1 MRPRFFPA
9 LPNQDRPLRS
19 QQRIGT
25 GGYTEYKGS
34 SSDGGGSI
42 KIGVIDNPLD
52 SLDAYGYLNFDTGHD
67 NQVYRG
73 YVASVSGTVTSPTN
87 YGDYGQITMSSP
99 VMHNDNIRAYA
110 WGREYDNSQSYGGRA
125 LWASGTLNASTAN
138 GVEAATYW
146 IRQADGDAYINSYAQ
161 TGHNWFDAPDSGSI
175 TTLMSLNTSGNLA
188 VTGSLSKGSGSFDIP
203 HPVLEDKRLRHS
215 FIEGPYADLIYR
227 GTVTLGAEPVT
238 ICMDEQYGMAEGT
251 WKALNTNPWSMVS
264 ASGKLVEWS
273 LDECELTIT
282 GDEGTVCQWMV
293 IGERKDQ
300 HMIDTDSTDNDGR
313 LILEYTPTAEPEDIH
328 EQPPTSYNG

>member
-9 LPNQDRPLRS
+9 LPNQNRPLRT

-34 SSDGGGSI
+34 SADGGGGV
-42 KIGVIDNPLD
+42 KIGVIDNADD
-52 SLDAYGYLNFDTGHD
+52 SYDAYGYIEFNTGHSSQINAGFLGGYTD
-67 NQVYRG
+67 SATTYGRFGQVSL
-73 YVASVSGTVTSPTN
+73 ASPSF
-87 YGDYGQITMSSP
+87 Y
-99 VMHNDNIRAYA
+99 NDGVRAYT
-110 WGREYDNSQSYGGRA
+110 WGREYDNGNSYGGRA
-125 LWASGTLNASTAN
+125 LWASGALNSNTDN
-138 GVEAATYW
+138 NVEAATYW
-146 IRQADGDAYINSYAQ
+146 THYANGAAQINSYAK
-161 TGHNWFDAPDSGSI
+161 TAHNWWDAPDTGSY
-175 TTLMSLNTSGNLA
+175 TTLMSLNSSGNLS

-203 HPVLEDKRLRHS
+203 HPVTEGKRLRHS

-273 LDECELTIT
+273 LDECKLTIT

-313 LILEYTPTAEPEDIH
+313 LVLEYTPTAEPEDLH
-328 EQPPTSYNG
+328 DQPIASGN

>member
-1 MRPRFFPA
+1 MRFFPSYSYRQPPRRA
-9 LPNQDRPLRS
+9 K
-19 QQRIGT
+19 QRVGT

-34 SSDGGGSI
+34 SADGGGGV
-42 KIGVIDNPLD
+42 KIGVIDSTHD
-52 SLDAYGYLNFDTGHD
+52 SYDAYGYIAFDTGHSS
-67 NQVYRG
+67 QVYTG
-73 YVASVSGTVTSPTN
+73 FLASTTDAVTSPTN
-87 YGDYGQITMSSP
+87 YGQYGQVMMSTP
-99 VMHNDNIRAYA
+99 VFHNDAIRAYT
-110 WGREYDNSQSYGGRA
+110 WGREYDNSQSYGGRSF
-125 LWASGTLNASTAN
+125 WAVGVLNNATTNGREVGTFWTHFAN
-138 GVEAATYW
+138 GNSTIA
-146 IRQADGDAYINSYAQ
+146 SYAK
-161 TGHNWFDAPDSGSI
+161 TSHTWYDAPDTGSY
-175 TTLMSLNTSGNLA
+175 TTLMSLNSSGNLS
-188 VTGSLSKGSGSFDIP
+188 VTGSLSKGSGSFDIA

-227 GTVTLGAEPVT
+227 GTVTLGTEPVT

-273 LDECELTIT
+273 LDECKLTIT

-313 LILEYTPTAEPEDIH
+313 LILEYIPTAEPEDIH
-328 EQPPTSYNG
+328 EQSITPNYR

>member
-1 MRPRFFPA
+1 MRFFPTYGYGTPPRRA
-9 LPNQDRPLRS
+9 
-19 QQRIGT
+19 QQRLGTGSMTEWKGANDSASVRIGSNNSGLGNYGYVGFGTGHSEEDYFGYIIGT
-25 GGYTEYKGS
+25 SGTHSTYGAYGGMIIRPPVMT
-34 SSDGGGSI
+34 
-42 KIGVIDNPLD
+42 N
-52 SLDAYGYLNFDTGHD
+52 DAYRPYISMAEYGAATAGRTYLGMGISDSSVD
-67 NQVYRG
+67 NETVNATYWYRLSGGTYTQV
-73 YVASVSGTVTSPTN
+73 N
-87 YGDYGQITMSSP
+87 YGD
-99 VMHNDNIRAYA
+99 A
-110 WGREYDNSQSYGGRA
+110 WYWYDNPTT
-125 LWASGTLNASTAN
+125 GTT
-138 GVEAATYW
+138 
-146 IRQADGDAYINSYAQ
+146 
-161 TGHNWFDAPDSGSI
+161 F
-175 TTLMSLNTSGNLA
+175 TTLMSLNASGNLA
-188 VTGSLSKGSGSFDIP
+188 IDGALSKGSGSFDIP

-273 LDECELTIT
+273 MNECELTIT

-293 IGERKDQ
+293 LGERKDQ

-328 EQPPTSYNG
+328 EQPPTPDHR

>member
-1 MRPRFFPA
+1 VRFFPSYGYGTPPRRA
-9 LPNQDRPLRS
+9 
-19 QQRIGT
+19 QQRVGT

-34 SSDGGGSI
+34 SSDGGG
-42 KIGVIDNPLD
+42 GVTVGVYSNPND
-52 SLDAYGYLNFDTGHD
+52 SYDAYGYLSFNTGHSS
-67 NQVYRG
+67 QVYNG
-73 YVASVSGTVTSPTN
+73 YLASFTDAVTSPTN
-87 YGDYGQITMSSP
+87 LGQYGEVILSSP
-99 VMHNDNIRAYA
+99 VFYNDNIRSATY
-110 WGREYDNSQSYGGRA
+110 GREYDNSQSHGGRSF
-125 LWASGTLNASTAN
+125 WASGVLNYGTDNQREAITYWTHYANGTTSMHSYSNSYTWYNSVDTGSYTTLLTLNS
-138 GVEAATYW
+138 
-146 IRQADGDAYINSYAQ
+146 
-161 TGHNWFDAPDSGSI
+161 
-175 TTLMSLNTSGNLA
+175 SGNLA

-227 GTVTLGAEPVT
+227 GTVTLGTEPVT

-273 LDECELTIT
+273 LDECKLTIT

-328 EQPPTSYNG
+328 DQPIASSNR

>member
-1 MRPRFFPA
+1 MPPRRA
-9 LPNQDRPLRS
+9 K
-19 QQRIGT
+19 QRVGS
-25 GGYTEYKGS
+25 GGYTEFKGS
-34 SSDGGGSI
+34 SADGGGGV
-42 KIGVIDNPLD
+42 KIGVIDNAND
-52 SLDAYGYLNFDTGHD
+52 SYDAYGYISFDTGHSS
-67 NQVYRG
+67 QVYNG
-73 YVASVSGTVTSPTN
+73 FLAGSTDSATT
-87 YGDYGQITMSSP
+87 YGRYGQVTLGTP
-99 VMHNDNIRAYA
+99 VFHNDSIRAYTY
-110 WGREYDNSQSYGGRA
+110 GREYDNASSHGGRSF
-125 LWASGTLNASTAN
+125 WASGVLNSSTDNGKEAN
-138 GVEAATYW
+138 TFW
-146 IRQADGDAYINSYAQ
+146 IHYADGTAQINSYAK
-161 TGHNWFDAPDSGSI
+161 TGHTWWDAPDTGSH
-175 TTLMSLNTSGNLA
+175 TNLMSLNSSGNLT
-188 VTGSLSKGSGSFDIP
+188 VLGSLSKGSGSFDIP
-203 HPVLEDKRLRHS
+203 HPVTEGKRLRHS

-313 LILEYTPTAEPEDIH
+313 LVLEYIPTAEPEDIH
-328 EQPPTSYNG
+328 EQPPTSGN

>member
-9 LPNQDRPLRS
+9 LPNQNSPTRS
-19 QQRIGT
+19 QQRVGSGGMTEWKGANDSASIRIGSNNSGLGNYGYVGFGT
-25 GGYTEYKGS
+25 GHSEEDYLGYIVGMSGTHSTYGAYGGMQIRPPVMTNDAYRPKISMTEYGAATAGRTYLALGITDS
-34 SSDGGGSI
+34 SVDNQDQNSTYWYRFSGGGYS
-42 KIGVIDNPLD
+42 
-52 SLDAYGYLNFDTGHD
+52 
-67 NQVYRG
+67 QV
-73 YVASVSGTVTSPTN
+73 N
-87 YGDYGQITMSSP
+87 YGD
-99 VMHNDNIRAYA
+99 A
-110 WGREYDNSQSYGGRA
+110 WYWYDNPTT
-125 LWASGTLNASTAN
+125 GTS
-138 GVEAATYW
+138 W
-146 IRQADGDAYINSYAQ
+146 
-161 TGHNWFDAPDSGSI
+161 
-175 TTLMSLNTSGNLA
+175 TTLMSLNASGNLA
-188 VTGSLSKGSGSFDIP
+188 INGSLSKGSGSFDIP

-328 EQPPTSYNG
+328 EQPTTPDYR

>member
-1 MRPRFFPA
+1 MRFFPNYSYGRRVPVRA
-9 LPNQDRPLRS
+9 

-34 SSDGGGSI
+34 SADGGGSI
-42 KIGVIDNPLD
+42 RLGVIDHPFD
-52 SLDAYGYLNFDTGHD
+52 SVDAYGYVSFDTGHD
-67 NQVYRG
+67 SQVYKG
-73 YVASVSGTVTSPTN
+73 YVSSISGAVTSPTN
-87 YGDYGQITMSSP
+87 YGNYGQITMSTP

-110 WGREYDNSQSYGGRA
+110 WGREYDNSQSYGGRCF
-125 LWASGTLNASTAN
+125 WASGVLNSSTDN
-138 GVEAATYW
+138 GREAVTYW
-146 IRQADGDAYINSYAQ
+146 SHYADGTSLIGSYAQ
-161 TGHNWFDAPDSGSI
+161 AHNWYDAPDTGSV
-175 TTLMSLNTSGNLA
+175 TTLMTLNSSGNLA

-251 WKALNTNPWSMVS
+251 WKALNTNPWSIVS

-273 LDECELTIT
+273 LDECKLTII

-328 EQPPTSYNG
+328 EQPPTSGN

>member
-9 LPNQDRPLRS
+9 LPNQDPPPRARQRVGS
-19 QQRIGT
+19 GGMTEWKGANDSASIRIGANNT
-25 GGYTEYKGS
+25 GFGNYGYIGFGTGHSEEDYLGYIIGTSGTSASLSSDYGGMVMRPPVMTNDAYRPFINMVEYGSGDAGRSYTAVGIFDNSVDNGDQNTTSWFRFSSGGYR
-34 SSDGGGSI
+34 
-42 KIGVIDNPLD
+42 
-52 SLDAYGYLNFDTGHD
+52 
-67 NQVYRG
+67 Q
-73 YVASVSGTVTSPTN
+73 TN
-87 YGDYGQITMSSP
+87 YGDEWY
-99 VMHNDNIRAYA
+99 
-110 WGREYDNSQSYGGRA
+110 WYDNP
-125 LWASGTLNASTAN
+125 T
-138 GVEAATYW
+138 
-146 IRQADGDAYINSYAQ
+146 
-161 TGHNWFDAPDSGSI
+161 SGSSW
-175 TTLMSLNTSGNLA
+175 TTLMSLNASGNLA
-188 VTGSLSKGSGSFDIP
+188 INGSLSKGSGSFDIP

-227 GTVTLGAEPVT
+227 GTVTLGVEPVT

-273 LDECELTIT
+273 LNECKLTIT

-300 HMIDTDSTDNDGR
+300 HMIDTDSTNNDCR

>member
-1 MRPRFFPA
+1 VRFFPSYGYGTPPRRA
-9 LPNQDRPLRS
+9 

-34 SSDGGGSI
+34 SSDGGG
-42 KIGVIDNPLD
+42 GVTVGVYSNPND
-52 SLDAYGYLNFDTGHD
+52 SYDAYGYLSFNTGHSS
-67 NQVYRG
+67 QVYNG
-73 YVASVSGTVTSPTN
+73 FLAAVNSTVTSPVN
-87 YGDYGQITMSSP
+87 LGDYGEVMMASP
-99 VMHNDNIRAYA
+99 VFYNDSIRSITY
-110 WGREYDNSQSYGGRA
+110 GREYDNSQSHGGRSF
-125 LWASGTLNASTAN
+125 WASGVLNYGTDNMREAITYWSHYADGTTSMHSYSNAYTWYNSVDTGSYTTLLTLNNA
-138 GVEAATYW
+138 
-146 IRQADGDAYINSYAQ
+146 
-161 TGHNWFDAPDSGSI
+161 
-175 TTLMSLNTSGNLA
+175 GNLA
-188 VTGSLSKGSGSFDIP
+188 VTGSLSKGSGSFDIQ

-227 GTVTLGAEPVT
+227 GTVALGAEPVT

-313 LILEYTPTAEPEDIH
+313 LVLEYTPTAEPEDIH
-328 EQPPTSYNG
+328 EQPPTSGN

>member
-1 MRPRFFPA
+1 MRFFPTYGYGTPPPRA
-9 LPNQDRPLRS
+9 
-19 QQRIGT
+19 QQRVGT

-34 SSDGGGSI
+34 SSDGGGSV
-42 KIGVIDNPLD
+42 KLGVIDNPFD
-52 SLDAYGYLNFDTGHD
+52 SLNAYGYLNFDTGHE

-73 YVASVSGTVTSPTN
+73 YIASVSGAVTSPTN
-87 YGDYGQITMSSP
+87 FGNYAQIQISSP
-99 VMHNDNIRAYA
+99 VMHNDSVRAYC
-110 WGREYDNSQSYGGRA
+110 WGREYDNSQGYGGRS
-125 LWASGTLNASTAN
+125 LWAGGVLNGSTTN
-138 GVEAATYW
+138 QLEAVSYW
-146 IRQADGDAYINSYAQ
+146 THQADGTAYINSYAK
-161 TGHNWFDAPDSGSI
+161 TAHLWHDAPDSGSI
-175 TTLMSLNTSGNLA
+175 ATLMTLNSSGNLSIL
-188 VTGSLSKGSGSFDIP
+188 GSLSKGSGSFDIP
-203 HPVLEDKRLRHS
+203 HPVTEGKRLRHS

-227 GTVTLGAEPVT
+227 GTVTLGAEPIT

-273 LDECELTIT
+273 LDECKLTIT

-328 EQPPTSYNG
+328 EQPPTSGN

>member
-1 MRPRFFPA
+1 VRFFPSYGYGEPPRRA
-9 LPNQDRPLRS
+9 
-19 QQRIGT
+19 QQRVGS
-25 GGYTEYKGS
+25 GGYTQYKGS
-34 SSDGGGSI
+34 SADGGG
-42 KIGVIDNPLD
+42 GVTLGVVDNPND
-52 SLDAYGYLNFDTGHD
+52 DYDAYGYISFDTGWSTE
-67 NQVYRG
+67 VYG
-73 YVASVSGTVTSPTN
+73 GWIGAVKGNHGT
-87 YGDYGQITMSSP
+87 YGDYGHLTLAGP
-99 VMHNDNIRAYA
+99 EFHNDKIRPKLSFV
-110 WGREYDNSQSYGGRA
+110 EYDNGSSHGGKSYIAIGQHDTNTGVV
-125 LWASGTLNASTAN
+125 N
-138 GVEAATYW
+138 GAQNHTYW
-146 IRQADGDAYINSYAQ
+146 NRDNAGNYTQHHYGDAWY
-161 TGHNWFDAPDSGSI
+161 WFDNPTTGTSW

-188 VTGSLSKGSGSFDIP
+188 VAGSLSKGSGSFDIP
-203 HPVLEDKRLRHS
+203 HPVTEGKRLRHS

-273 LDECELTIT
+273 LDECKLTIT

-313 LILEYTPTAEPEDIH
+313 LVLEYTPTAEPEDIH
-328 EQPPTSYNG
+328 DIAITNNG

>member
-1 MRPRFFPA
+1 MRFFPNYSYGRRVPVRA
-9 LPNQDRPLRS
+9 
-19 QQRIGT
+19 QQRVGT

-34 SSDGGGSI
+34 SSDGGGGVQ
-42 KIGVIDNPLD
+42 IGVIDNPND
-52 SLDAYGYLNFDTGHD
+52 SYNAYGYISFDTGHSS
-67 NQVYRG
+67 QVYKG
-73 YVASVSGTVTSPTN
+73 FLAGTTDEVTSPSN
-87 YGDYGQITMSSP
+87 LGQYGQ
-99 VMHNDNIRAYA
+99 VMMGTPIFYNDGIRAFT
-110 WGREYDNSQSYGGRA
+110 WGREYENSQSHGGRSF
-125 LWASGTLNASTAN
+125 WASAVLSNTTN
-138 GVEAATYW
+138 GREVGTYW
-146 IRQADGDAYINSYAQ
+146 SRYADGTTYINSYAD
-161 TGHNWFDAPDSGSI
+161 TGHTWYDAPATGSY
-175 TTLMSLNTSGNLA
+175 TTLMSLNSSGNLA

-203 HPVLEDKRLRHS
+203 HPVTEGKRLRHS

-251 WKALNTNPWSMVS
+251 WKALNTNPWSIVS

-273 LDECELTIT
+273 LDECKLTIT

-313 LILEYTPTAEPEDIH
+313 LVLEYTPTAEPEDIH
-328 EQPPTSYNG
+328 EQPPTSGN

>member
-1 MRPRFFPA
+1 MRFYPSYTFETPA
-9 LPNQDRPLRS
+9 SP
-19 QQRIGT
+19 QQRIGN
-25 GGYTEYKGS
+25 GGYTQWTSSNPNSASIRIGS
-34 SSDGGGSI
+34 SNTLTGNYSYVG
-42 KIGVIDNPLD
+42 
-52 SLDAYGYLNFDTGHD
+52 FDTGHSEQD
-67 NQVYRG
+67 YLG
-73 YVASVSGTVTSPTN
+73 YMVGTSGTTSGSGDWGGVIMRPPVMTNDNYRPFMNMVEYGSGDAGRSYAAVGIYDQGVDNGDQNTTTWYRFSSGTYAQTN
-87 YGDYGQITMSSP
+87 YGD
-99 VMHNDNIRAYA
+99 A
-110 WGREYDNSQSYGGRA
+110 WYWYDNPTT
-125 LWASGTLNASTAN
+125 GTS
-138 GVEAATYW
+138 W
-146 IRQADGDAYINSYAQ
+146 
-161 TGHNWFDAPDSGSI
+161 
-175 TTLMSLNTSGNLA
+175 TTLMSLNASGNLA
-188 VTGSLSKGSGSFDIP
+188 VAGSLSKGSGSFDIP

-251 WKALNTNPWSMVS
+251 WKALNTNPWSIVS

-273 LDECELTIT
+273 LDECKLTIT

-328 EQPPTSYNG
+328 DQPPTPDYR

>member
-1 MRPRFFPA
+1 VRPRFFPA
-9 LPNQDRPLRS
+9 LPNQDPPPRS
-19 QQRIGT
+19 QQRVGT
-25 GGYTEYKGS
+25 GGYTEFKGS
-34 SSDGGGSI
+34 SADGGGGV
-42 KIGVIDNPLD
+42 KIGVIDNAND
-52 SLDAYGYLNFDTGHD
+52 SYDAYGYVSFDTGHSS
-67 NQVYRG
+67 QVYNG
-73 YVASVSGTVTSPTN
+73 FLAGSTDAVTSPTN
-87 YGDYGQITMSSP
+87 YGQYGQ
-99 VMHNDNIRAYA
+99 VMMATPTFHNDGVRAYT
-110 WGREYDNSQSYGGRA
+110 WGREYDNSQSYGGRSF
-125 LWASGTLNASTAN
+125 WASGVLNSGTDN
-138 GVEAATYW
+138 TIEAATFWTHHANGTASVSAYAKTAHYW
-146 IRQADGDAYINSYAQ
+146 Y
-161 TGHNWFDAPDSGSI
+161 DAPDTGSY
-175 TTLMSLNTSGNLA
+175 TTLMSLNSSGNLA

-251 WKALNTNPWSMVS
+251 WKALNTNPWSIVS

-273 LDECELTIT
+273 LDECKLTIT

-313 LILEYTPTAEPEDIH
+313 LVLEYTPTAEPEDIH
-328 EQPPTSYNG
+328 EQPPTSGN

>member
-1 MRPRFFPA
+1 MRFYPSYTFETPARPQQRLGIGSMTEWKGANDSPSVRIGVNNSGFDYGYVGFGTGHSEEDYLGYIIGTSGTHTTHGAYGGLVMRPPVMTDDAYRPYISMTEYGA
-9 LPNQDRPLRS
+9 ATAGRTYLAMGISDSGVTNQDQNSTYWYRYAG
-19 QQRIGT
+19 GT
-25 GGYTEYKGS
+25 
-34 SSDGGGSI
+34 
-42 KIGVIDNPLD
+42 
-52 SLDAYGYLNFDTGHD
+52 YG
-67 NQVYRG
+67 QV
-73 YVASVSGTVTSPTN
+73 N
-87 YGDYGQITMSSP
+87 YGDTW
-99 VMHNDNIRAYA
+99 H
-110 WGREYDNSQSYGGRA
+110 WYDNPT
-125 LWASGTLNASTAN
+125 SGTSWTA
-138 GVEAATYW
+138 
-146 IRQADGDAYINSYAQ
+146 
-161 TGHNWFDAPDSGSI
+161 
-175 TTLMSLNTSGNLA
+175 LMSLNASGNLA
-188 VTGSLSKGSGSFDIP
+188 INGSLSKGSGSFDIP

-227 GTVTLGAEPVT
+227 GTVTLGSEPT
-238 ICMDEQYGMAEGT
+238 LICMDTHYGMAEGT

-328 EQPPTSYNG
+328 DQPPTPDYR

>member
-1 MRPRFFPA
+1 MRFYPSYTFETPTQ
-9 LPNQDRPLRS
+9 PK
-19 QQRIGT
+19 QRVGN
-25 GGYTEYKGS
+25 GGYTQWKSSNPNSAWVQVGS
-34 SSDGGGSI
+34 SNTLT
-42 KIGVIDNPLD
+42 DNY
-52 SLDAYGYLNFDTGHD
+52 SYVGFSTGHSEQD
-67 NQVYRG
+67 YLG
-73 YVASVSGTVTSPTN
+73 YVVGYSGTDASVSSDYGGIQIRPPVMTNDAYRPFINMAEYGSGNAGASYAAIGIFDNSVANGDQNTTSWFRFAGGTYRQTN
-87 YGDYGQITMSSP
+87 YGDEWY
-99 VMHNDNIRAYA
+99 
-110 WGREYDNSQSYGGRA
+110 WYDNP
-125 LWASGTLNASTAN
+125 T
-138 GVEAATYW
+138 
-146 IRQADGDAYINSYAQ
+146 
-161 TGHNWFDAPDSGSI
+161 SGSSW
-175 TTLMSLNTSGNLA
+175 TTLMSLNASGNLTVA
-188 VTGSLSKGSGSFDIP
+188 GSLSKGSGSFDIP
-203 HPVLEDKRLRHS
+203 HPVVEDKRLRHS

-273 LDECELTIT
+273 LDECKLTIT

-328 EQPPTSYNG
+328 DQPPTPDYR

>member
-1 MRPRFFPA
+1 MRFFPSYGYGTPPPRA
-9 LPNQDRPLRS
+9 

-34 SSDGGGSI
+34 SADGGGSI
-42 KIGVIDNPLD
+42 RLGVIDHPFD
-52 SLDAYGYLNFDTGHD
+52 SVNAYGYISFDTGHD
-67 NQVYRG
+67 NQVYKG
-73 YVASVSGTVTSPTN
+73 YVSSISGAVTSPTN
-87 YGDYGQITMSSP
+87 YGNYGQITMSAP

-110 WGREYDNSQSYGGRA
+110 WGREYDNSQSYGGRCF
-125 LWASGTLNASTAN
+125 WASGVLNSGTTN
-138 GVEAATYW
+138 GREAVTYW
-146 IRQADGDAYINSYAQ
+146 SHYADGTSLIGSYAQ
-161 TGHNWFDAPDSGSI
+161 AHSWYDAPDTGSV
-175 TTLMSLNTSGNLA
+175 TALMTLNSSGNLA

-227 GTVTLGAEPVT
+227 GTVTLGTEPVT
-238 ICMDEQYGMAEGT
+238 ICMDEEYGMAEGT
-251 WKALNTNPWSMVS
+251 WKALNTNSWSIVS

-273 LDECELTIT
+273 LDECKLTIT

-313 LILEYTPTAEPEDIH
+313 LILEYTPTAEPEDLH
-328 EQPPTSYNG
+328 EQPPTSGN

>member
-1 MRPRFFPA
+1 MRPRFFPS
-9 LPNQDRPLRS
+9 LPNQNRPPRT
-19 QQRIGT
+19 QQRVGSGGMTEWKGANDSASVRIGSNNSGQGNYGYVGFGTGHSEEDYIGYIIGT
-25 GGYTEYKGS
+25 
-34 SSDGGGSI
+34 
-42 KIGVIDNPLD
+42 
-52 SLDAYGYLNFDTGHD
+52 
-67 NQVYRG
+67 
-73 YVASVSGTVTSPTN
+73 SGTHAT
-87 YGDYGQITMSSP
+87 YGDYGGMLMRPP
-99 VMHNDNIRAYA
+99 VMTNDAYRPFMSMVEYGSGDA
-110 WGREYDNSQSYGGRA
+110 GRSYTAMGIFDNSVDNGDQNTTSWFRLASGSYTQMNYGDFWGWYDNPTSGSSWTA
-125 LWASGTLNASTAN
+125 LMTLNAS
-138 GVEAATYW
+138 
-146 IRQADGDAYINSYAQ
+146 
-161 TGHNWFDAPDSGSI
+161 
-175 TTLMSLNTSGNLA
+175 GNLA
-188 VTGSLSKGSGSFDIP
+188 INGSLSKGSGSFDIP
-203 HPVLEDKRLRHS
+203 HPVVEDKRLRHS

-273 LDECELTIT
+273 LDECKLTIT

-328 EQPPTSYNG
+328 DQPPTPDYR

>member
-9 LPNQDRPLRS
+9 LPNQNRPPRA
-19 QQRIGT
+19 QQRIGV

-34 SSDGGGSI
+34 SSDGGGSV
-42 KIGVIDNPLD
+42 KLGVIDNPFD
-52 SLDAYGYLNFDTGHD
+52 SLDAYGYLNFDTGHE

-73 YVASVSGTVTSPTN
+73 YIASVSGAVTSPTN
-87 YGDYGQITMSSP
+87 YGNYAQITMSTP
-99 VMHNDNIRAYA
+99 VMWNDNIRAYC
-110 WGREYDNSQSYGGRA
+110 WGREYDNSQGYGGRTF
-125 LWASGTLNASTAN
+125 WASGVLNSGTAN
-138 GVEAATYW
+138 GREAVTYW
-146 IRQADGDAYINSYAQ
+146 SHYADGSKLIAHYAGTHYWYDAV
-161 TGHNWFDAPDSGSI
+161 DSGSH
-175 TTLMSLNTSGNLA
+175 TTLMTLNSSGNLA

-203 HPVLEDKRLRHS
+203 HPVTEGKRLRHS

-273 LDECELTIT
+273 LDECKLTIT

-328 EQPPTSYNG
+328 EQPPTSGN